1 MQVMFRVAVAGAT
14 GYAGG
19 ELLRLLVG
27 HPNVEIGALTA
38 GASAGT
44 RLGDV
49 APQLTPLADRLIA
62 PTTSDELA
70 GHDVVFLALPHGASA
85 AVAADLPESTLV
97 IDCGADFRL
106 TDPAAW
112 RDFYG
117 TEHAGTW
124 PYGLPELPGQRDK
137 LNRTRRIAV
146 PGCYPSAATLA
157 LLPALTGGLIDGHDV
172 VVVAASGPS
181 GGRAQPQA
189 PPARCR
195 ADRLGQCVR
204 RRRHAPARPRVAAEL
219 RRLRRLRA
227 ERVVH
232 PRCWCRCRAG
242 FWPPARPR
250 WPTPTPPPPTR
261 TRRMRRPWPV
271 NRSCTCCRRGCG
283 RRPQST
289 LGANTGAPA
298 GRGGRR
304 GRPAGGRG
312 GAGQPDQGHGRGRGA
327 GHEPRPGTGRDERPA
342 AGGGGTMSVTGP
354 AGFHRGRGHRRSQA
368 QRAPP
373 TWRWCAIS
381 VLTSAPPACSPA
393 TGSRRPRCCGRSRS
407 WPTAGCG
414 RWCSTP
420 GARTPAPGRTASPTP
435 TALPNWLRPL
445 SAAPRSRSE
454 RSTSRSARHGLIGIR
469 LPMDRIKAGVAAASA
484 ALAPDGGEA
493 AAAAIMTTDTHAKQ
507 APLRRRGLVG
517 RRDGQGRRDAG
528 PRPGHHAGRADHRR
542 RRRDRRARRRP
553 ATGVPG
559 HLRPGW
565 TATAACRPTT
575 PCCC

>member
-97 IDCGADFRL
+97 VDCGADFRL

-181 GGRAQPQA
+181 GAGRSLKPHL
-189 PPARCR
+189 
-195 ADRLGQCVR
+195 LGAELIGSASAYGVGGTH
-204 RRRHAPARPRVAAEL
+204 RHVPELRQNFAACGAPAPSVSFTPVLVPMSRGILATCTAPLTDPHTTTTDAYATYAQALAGEPF
-219 RRLRRLRA
+219 
-227 ERVVH
+227 VH
-232 PRCWCRCRAG
+232 LLPAG
-242 FWPPARPR
+242 QWPQ
-250 WPTPTPPPPTR
+250 T
-261 TRRMRRPWPV
+261 
-271 NRSCTCCRRGCG
+271 
-283 RRPQST
+283 QST
-289 LGANTGAPA
+289 LGANTVHLQVAVDAAA
-298 GRGGRR
+298 GRLV
-304 GRPAGGRG
+304 AV
-312 GAGQPDQGHGRGRGA
+312 
-327 GHEPRPGTGRDERPA
+327 A
-342 AGGGGTMSVTGP
+342 ALDN
-354 AGFHRGRGHRRSQA
+354 
-368 QRAPP
+368 
-373 TWRWCAIS
+373 
-381 VLTSAPPACSPA
+381 LTK
-393 TGSRRPRCCGRSRS
+393 G
-407 WPTAGCG
+407 TAGAAVQCMNL
-414 RWCSTP
+414 
-420 GARTPAPGRTASPTP
+420 
-435 TALPNWLRPL
+435 ALGL
-445 SAAPRSRSE
+445 AE
-454 RSTSRSARHGLIGIR
+454 TSGL
-469 LPMDRIKAGVAAASA
+469 PQVGVA
-484 ALAPDGGEA
+484 P
-493 AAAAIMTTDTHAKQ
+493 
-507 APLRRRGLVG
+507 
-517 RRDGQGRRDAG
+517 
-528 PRPGHHAGRADHRR
+528 
-542 RRRDRRARRRP
+542 
-553 ATGVPG
+553 
-559 HLRPGW
+559 
-565 TATAACRPTT
+565 
-575 PCCC
+575 